1 MSYRVEINEAFEAV
15 LKKNPSA
22 DLLIAY
28 KILIIYK
35 NDSIVDHLAR
45 SKDCIKRGDN
55 LLLKLSLTG

>member
-1 MSYRVEINEAFEAV
+1 MSYRVENNEAFEAV

-22 DLLIAY
+22 ELLIAY
-28 KILIIYK
+28 KIYISYK
-35 NDSIVDHLAR
+35 NDCVVDHLAR